1 MQSLATISK
10 LAVMVH
16 IISLQVL
23 NERAVKDTE
32 LLNSRLTKLQQDFD
46 AQLSAAEQLAQENNQ
61 KAAELKVCLCDHGVF
76 ILCNLNLNG
85 AVNTS

>member
-1 MQSLATISK
+1 MNWNFFHTL
-10 LAVMVH
+10 
-16 IISLQVL
+16 LQIL

-61 KAAELKVCLCDHGVF
+61 KAAELKVTVAKNVHASSKNKLLTKLLAD
-76 ILCNLNLNG
+76 L
-85 AVNTS
+85 

>member
-1 MQSLATISK
+1 MGSINLHFICDFSNFS
-10 LAVMVH
+10 
-16 IISLQVL
+16 SLQVL

-61 KAAELKVCLCDHGVF
+61 KAAELKVKSF
-76 ILCNLNLNG
+76 
-85 AVNTS
+85 

>member
-1 MQSLATISK
+1 MNF
-10 LAVMVH
+10 V
-16 IISLQVL
+16 SLQVL

-61 KAAELKVCLCDHGVF
+61 KAAELKVY
-76 ILCNLNLNG
+76 I
-85 AVNTS
+85 S